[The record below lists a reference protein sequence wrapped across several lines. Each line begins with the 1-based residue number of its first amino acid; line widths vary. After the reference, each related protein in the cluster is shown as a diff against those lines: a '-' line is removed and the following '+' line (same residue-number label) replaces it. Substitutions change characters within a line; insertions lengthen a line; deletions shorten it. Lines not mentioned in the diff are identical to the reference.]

1 MSDELKKFLSRE
13 LEEIKQNK
21 IRIAAMIVFLVIGVI
36 FWISDNSSRGEEIDL
51 SEPTVD
57 TPPVTPDLPV
67 RVLPVAKSI
76 DGVTIVMGAS
86 ADALIVADPF
96 DGREKPKPPPK
107 PVQVTPPIPQPV
119 EPVTIQPP
127 IAPPP
132 PQEKIVLT
140 GTAIT
145 GEVKT
150 AMFLRGKETLFL
162 TVGEEIGGRR
172 IIDITP
178 DSVTF
183 EDGEVLTIGN

>member
-13 LEEIKQNK
+13 LEEIKRDK
-21 IRIAAMIVFLVIGVI
+21 IRIAAMIVCLVVGAIFL
-36 FWISDNSSRGEEIDL
+36 SDDSGEEIDL

-57 TPPVTPDLPV
+57 TPTVTPDLPV

-76 DGVTIVMGAS
+76 DGVTIVMGAN
-86 ADALIVADPF
+86 ADVLIVADPF
-96 DGREKPKPPPK
+96 AGREKPKPPPK
-107 PVQVTPPIPQPV
+107 PVQVTPPIPQPI

-178 DSVTF
+178 DFVTF
-183 EDGEVLTIGN
+183 EDGEILTIGN